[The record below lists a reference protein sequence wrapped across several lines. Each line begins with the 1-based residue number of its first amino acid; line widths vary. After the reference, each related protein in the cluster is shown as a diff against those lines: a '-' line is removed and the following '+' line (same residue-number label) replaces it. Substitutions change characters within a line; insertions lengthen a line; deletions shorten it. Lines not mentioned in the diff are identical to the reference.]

1 MAVSETETDKL
12 QVFNRRV
19 VPQPVTDLIML
30 KQTEQI
36 FGLRQDILWPGYSGV
51 EYVYDL
57 GRINELPRLPRI
69 TSGIDM
75 LPFFYDM
82 HKRH

>member
-1 MAVSETETDKL
+1 MLISGSMAVSETEADKL

-30 KQTEQI
+30 KQTEQTV
-36 FGLRQDILWPGYSGV
+36 GLRQDIIKPEYSGV
-51 EYVYDL
+51 GFIHDL

-69 TSGIDM
+69 TRGIDI
-75 LPFFYDM
+75 LPFFL
-82 HKRH
+82 